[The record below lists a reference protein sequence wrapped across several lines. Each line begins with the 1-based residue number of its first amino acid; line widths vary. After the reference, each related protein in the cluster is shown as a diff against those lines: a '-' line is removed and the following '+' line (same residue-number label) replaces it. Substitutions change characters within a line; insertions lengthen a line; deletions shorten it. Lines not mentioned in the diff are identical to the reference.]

1 MNRSIRWAVAFTALA
16 LTVAACSDDTAAT
29 TTVESTTTVAVTTT
43 GATTTTASGA
53 TSTTSATTTTTSV
66 AVTTTGATTTTTAS
80 GATSTTGATTSTSA
94 GTTSTTAAGG
104 EVEIDISGFA
114 FQPGSVTISKGTK
127 VRWRNRDGVTHTTT
141 GGGWN
146 ASLAPDARF
155 SFTFDT
161 AGSYP
166 YMCTI
171 HPSMTGT
178 ITVSG

>member
-1 MNRSIRWAVAFTALA
+1 MRNPLRWAASLCALI
-16 LTVAACSDDTAAT
+16 LMTAACGDT
-29 TTVESTTTVAVTTT
+29 AVTTT
-43 GATTTTASGA
+43 VGTSTTTTAA
-53 TSTTSATTTTTSV
+53 DTSSTAAETPTTSRGG
-66 AVTTTGATTTTTAS
+66 TTTGAPPP
-80 GATSTTGATTSTSA
+80 
-94 GTTSTTAAGG
+94 STTAAGGG

-146 ASLAPDARF
+146 ASPAPAARF

-166 YMCTI
+166 YICTI

-178 ITVSG
+178 ITVTD